1 MKPITNYELNYYINR
16 ICAEY
21 SFLKEMNITYLT
33 TLQNNEI
40 TLFVCNVP
48 KGKLCQRLFI
58 LSPRL
63 NKPLDE
69 YDPKPTTPY
78 PVELKPDTCKSLIN
92 NSILNI
98 GDDTIILTDGT
109 LNLAKDVAIIF
120 KNRGVRIID
129 DNMLLEMLEQYIMQ
143 DLAKKGKLPHANQIN
158 SN

>member
-1 MKPITNYELNYYINR
+1 MKPITNSELNYYINR
-16 ICAEY
+16 ICTEY

-48 KGKLCQRLFI
+48 KGELCQRLFI

-69 YDPKPTTPY
+69 YYPKPTALY
-78 PVELKPDTCKSLIN
+78 PVELKPDTCKLLIN
-92 NSILNI
+92 DSVLNI
-98 GDDTIILTDGT
+98 GDDTIILTDST

-120 KNRGVRIID
+120 KNRDIRIID
-129 DNMLLEMLEQYIMQ
+129 DNAQLEMLEQYIIQ
-143 DLAKKGKLPHANQIN
+143 DLAKKGKLPHAN
-158 SN
+158 

>member
-1 MKPITNYELNYYINR
+1 MSPITNNELNYYINR

-21 SFLKEMNITYLT
+21 PFLKETNITYLT

-48 KGKLCQRLFI
+48 KGELCQRLFI

-63 NKPLDE
+63 NKPLDG
-69 YDPKPTTPY
+69 YYPKPTALY

-92 NSILNI
+92 DSILNI
-98 GDDTIILTDGT
+98 GDDTIILTDST

-120 KNRGVRIID
+120 KNRDIRIID
-129 DNMLLEMLEQYIMQ
+129 DNSRLEMLKQYIIK
-143 DLAKKGKLPHANQIN
+143 DLAKKGKLPHAN
-158 SN
+158 

>member
-1 MKPITNYELNYYINR
+1 MKPITKNELNYYIDR

-48 KGKLCQRLFI
+48 KRELCQRLFI

-63 NKPLDE
+63 NKPLDG
-69 YDPKPTTPY
+69 YYPKPTALH
-78 PVELKPDTCKSLIN
+78 PVELKPDTCKLLIN
-92 NSILNI
+92 DSVLNM

-120 KNRGVRIID
+120 KNRGIRIID
-129 DNMLLEMLEQYIMQ
+129 DNVLLEMLKQHIIQ
-143 DLAKKGKLPHANQIN
+143 DLAEKGKLPHAN
-158 SN
+158 

>member
-1 MKPITNYELNYYINR
+1 MKPITNNELNYYINR
-16 ICAEY
+16 ICTEY

-48 KGKLCQRLFI
+48 KGELCQRLFI

-63 NKPLDE
+63 NKPLDG
-69 YDPKPTTPY
+69 YYPKPTALY
-78 PVELKPDTCKSLIN
+78 PVELKPDTCELLIN
-92 NSILNI
+92 DSILNM

-143 DLAKKGKLPHANQIN
+143 DLAEKGKLPHAN
-158 SN
+158 